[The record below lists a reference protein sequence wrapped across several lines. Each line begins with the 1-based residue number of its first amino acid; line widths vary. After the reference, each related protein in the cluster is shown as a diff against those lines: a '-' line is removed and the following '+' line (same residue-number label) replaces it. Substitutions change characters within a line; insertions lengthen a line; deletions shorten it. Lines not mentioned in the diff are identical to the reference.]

1 MMEILSDC
9 RGPDFPC
16 AHLPIDYV
24 AEGDA
29 RLGTSTGPLICLSSS
44 SSIVSTVSCSAHS
57 CSIMAGVSRSPAWS
71 SGSNTATLSRWLGL
85 GFGLGLGLG
94 LGLGFGVGF
103 GLGLG
108 FGFGLGLGL
117 GIGLGLGLGFGF
129 GLGLG

>member
-1 MMEILSDC
+1 M
-9 RGPDFPC
+9 C
-16 AHLPIDYV
+16 AHLPTDYV

-85 GFGLGLGLG
+85 GFGFGLG

-103 GLGLG
+103 G
-108 FGFGLGLGL
+108 FGFEFELGVRLRLGWVRVRAS
-117 GIGLGLGLGFGF
+117 GVRVRVPFGF
-129 GLGLG
+129 EFG